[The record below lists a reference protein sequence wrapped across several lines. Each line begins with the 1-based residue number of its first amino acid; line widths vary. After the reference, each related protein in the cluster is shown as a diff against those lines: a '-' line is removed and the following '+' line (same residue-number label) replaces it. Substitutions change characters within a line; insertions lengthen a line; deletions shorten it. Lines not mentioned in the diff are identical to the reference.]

1 MTKNIFSVMAGSLC
15 ALALTLSSC
24 GSLLKMPTLNV
35 PLSMPAESDN
45 VRTYKDLDEP
55 IKVLVKSSVVQN
67 EANNSSRERGTSALV
82 GVDTSTRNPYEISAN
97 FLPSISEFADD
108 ATNDYMRQMRF
119 DVAYSADI
127 RMNIDIKTFD
137 VTISADKRSLE
148 CNVRLVYS
156 VVNEAGETLI
166 PTRSSFATVTTPFRL
181 DGNKIGECMSK
192 AYIEALRKINWDK
205 IADCLR
211 VAKTPK
217 QEKNAQV
224 TGAGDTAL
232 EHSVIRWYILSTP
245 QGADVSWR
253 VISSTPDVA
262 NTNSNFVGTTPY
274 ESTESFDIKGL
285 TYNNSGNVQIEVSCE
300 KPGYLTQRKRFNLR
314 QAIDQKEI
322 SAKFNLIKDE

>member
-1 MTKNIFSVMAGSLC
+1 MTKNIYLRGLITVIVLIGV
-15 ALALTLSSC
+15 SSC
-24 GSLLKMPTLNV
+24 SITKKIYGISEVDV
-35 PLSMPAESDN
+35 PLTIPNQSVPQ
-45 VRTYKDLDEP
+45 TYRDLD
-55 IKVLVKSSVVQN
+55 KSVAVVVNSTVKDSDDMYDDSNLSAFLRKGLPHYTFTPSVKQ
-67 EANNSSRERGTSALV
+67 
-82 GVDTSTRNPYEISAN
+82 
-97 FLPSISEFADD
+97 FAQD
-108 ATNDYMRQMRF
+108 ATVAYMQQMRF
-119 DVAYSADI
+119 YTSSSADYTL
-127 RMNIDIKTFD
+127 NIDVTTFRMTWVDKKT
-137 VTISADKRSLE
+137 VE
-148 CNVRLVYS
+148 CSVRLTYRLT
-156 VVNEAGETLI
+156 NEAGESVV
-166 PTRSSFATVTTPFRL
+166 PTATVSSNITLAQTEQFGAGLGR
-181 DGNKIGECMSK
+181 
-192 AYIEALRKINWDK
+192 AYAEALRKINWDR

-211 VAKTPK
+211 VATTPQ

-224 TGAGDTAL
+224 SGAGDTAL
-232 EHSVIRWYILSTP
+232 EHSVIRWFILSTP

>member
-1 MTKNIFSVMAGSLC
+1 MTKNIFSVMVGSLC

-24 GSLLKMPTLNV
+24 GSIKLPPISV
-35 PLSMPAESDN
+35 PLSLPTDIS
-45 VRTYKDLDEP
+45 VRSYNDLDKP
-55 IKVLVKSSVVQN
+55 INVSV
-67 EANNSSRERGTSALV
+67 TSASVLNDYDLV
-82 GVDTSTRNPYEISAN
+82 GRTVNFVPSIAN
-97 FLPSISEFADD
+97 FAND
-108 ATNDYMRQMRF
+108 ATDEYMRQMRF
-119 DVAYSADI
+119 DIAYSADI
-127 RMNIDIKTFD
+127 RMNIELKNFE
-137 VTISADKRSLE
+137 ISISDDKKHYD
-148 CNVRLVYS
+148 CTVRIAYS
-156 VVNEAGETLI
+156 VVNEAGESI
-166 PTRSSFATVTTPFRL
+166 VTTRTSNGNVSMPIPRL
-181 DGNKIGECMSK
+181 GLAEKFEKAMGEGMSR

-211 VAKTPK
+211 VAKSPK

-224 TGAGDTAL
+224 SGAGDTAL

>member
-1 MTKNIFSVMAGSLC
+1 MTKNIFSVMVGSLC

-24 GSLLKMPTLNV
+24 GSIKLPPISV
-35 PLSMPAESDN
+35 PLSLPTDIS
-45 VRTYKDLDEP
+45 VRSYNDLDKP
-55 IKVLVKSSVVQN
+55 INVSV
-67 EANNSSRERGTSALV
+67 TSASVLNDYDLV
-82 GVDTSTRNPYEISAN
+82 GRTVNFVPSIAN
-97 FLPSISEFADD
+97 FAND
-108 ATNDYMRQMRF
+108 ATDEYMRQMRF
-119 DVAYSADI
+119 DIAYSADI
-127 RMNIDIKTFD
+127 RMNIELKNFEIS
-137 VTISADKRSLE
+137 ISADKKHYD
-148 CNVRLVYS
+148 CTVRIAYS
-156 VVNEAGETLI
+156 VVNEAGESI
-166 PTRSSFATVTTPFRL
+166 VTTRTSNGNVSMPIPRL
-181 DGNKIGECMSK
+181 GLAEKFEKAMGEGMSK

-211 VAKTPK
+211 VAKSPK

-232 EHSVIRWYILSTP
+232 EHSVIRWFILSTP